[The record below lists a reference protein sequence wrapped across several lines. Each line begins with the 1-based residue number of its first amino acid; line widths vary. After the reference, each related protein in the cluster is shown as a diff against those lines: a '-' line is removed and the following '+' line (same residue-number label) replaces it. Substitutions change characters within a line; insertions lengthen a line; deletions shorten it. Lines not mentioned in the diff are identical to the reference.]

1 MKKIGKI
8 TNTWKRALQQ
18 IRSKQIN
25 EAIETLDE
33 CLLILALASENNT
46 EELDG
51 VNIDLWKTRVWVKLE
66 DLDVLPLYNEEAA

>member
-1 MKKIGKI
+1 MKKVGKI

-18 IRSKQIN
+18 IRSNQFN

-33 CLLILALASENNT
+33 CLLILTLATEDNT

-51 VNIDLWKTRVWVKLE
+51 VSVDLWKTRVWVKLE
-66 DLDVLPLYNEEAA
+66 DLDAVPAYDQYI

>member
-1 MKKIGKI
+1 MKKVGKI

-18 IRSKQIN
+18 IHSKQTN

-33 CLLILALASENNT
+33 CLLILALASENNV

-51 VNIDLWKTRVWVKLE
+51 VEVDLWKTRVWVKLE

>member
-1 MKKIGKI
+1 MKKVGKI

-18 IRSKQIN
+18 IRSKQFN

-33 CLLILALASENNT
+33 CLLILTLATDGNV

-51 VNIDLWKTRVWVKLE
+51 IRVHLWKTRVWVKLE
-66 DLDVLPLYNEEAA
+66 DLDAVPAYDQYI

>member
-1 MKKIGKI
+1 MKKVGKI

-18 IRSKQIN
+18 IRSNQFN

-33 CLLILALASENNT
+33 CLLILTLATEDNV

-51 VNIDLWKTRVWVKLE
+51 ISVDLWKTRVWVKLE
-66 DLDVLPLYNEEAA
+66 DLDAVPAYDSYI

>member
-1 MKKIGKI
+1 MKKVGKI

-18 IRSKQIN
+18 IHSKQFN

-33 CLLILALASENNT
+33 CLLILTLATDGNI

-51 VNIDLWKTRVWVKLE
+51 IGIDLWKTRVWVKLE
-66 DLDVLPLYNEEAA
+66 DLDAVPAYDSYI

>member
-1 MKKIGKI
+1 MKKVGKI

-18 IRSKQIN
+18 IHSKQFN

-33 CLLILALASENNT
+33 CLLILTLATDGNI

-51 VNIDLWKTRVWVKLE
+51 IGIDLWKTRVWVKLE
-66 DLDVLPLYNEEAA
+66 DLDVVPAYDSYI

>member
-1 MKKIGKI
+1 MKKVGKI

-18 IRSKQIN
+18 IHSKQIN

-33 CLLILALASENNT
+33 CLLILALASEDNV
-46 EELDG
+46 EKLDG

>member
-1 MKKIGKI
+1 MKKVGKI

-18 IRSKQIN
+18 IRLKQIN

-33 CLLILALASENNT
+33 CLLILAIASNNST
-46 EELDG
+46 EEIDG
-51 VNIDLWKTRVWVKLE
+51 VNVDLWKTRVWVKLE

>member
-1 MKKIGKI
+1 MKKVGKI

-18 IRSKQIN
+18 ISSNQLN

-33 CLLILALASENNT
+33 CLLILTLATEDNV

-51 VNIDLWKTRVWVKLE
+51 VSVDLWKTRVWVKLE
-66 DLDVLPLYNEEAA
+66 DLDAVPAYDSYI

>member
-1 MKKIGKI
+1 MKKRGKI

-33 CLLILALASENNT
+33 CLLILALASENNV
-46 EELDG
+46 EELDE
-51 VNIDLWKTRVWVKLE
+51 VSVDLWKTRVWVKLE
-66 DLDVLPLYNEEAA
+66 DLDILPLYNEKAA

>member
-1 MKKIGKI
+1 MKKVGKI

-18 IRSKQIN
+18 IHSNQLN

-33 CLLILALASENNT
+33 CLLILTIATEDNV

-51 VNIDLWKTRVWVKLE
+51 VSVDLWKTRVWVKLE
-66 DLDVLPLYNEEAA
+66 DLDAVPAYDQYI

>member
-1 MKKIGKI
+1 MKKVGKI

-18 IRSKQIN
+18 IRSNQFN

-33 CLLILALASENNT
+33 CLLILTIATEDHI

-51 VNIDLWKTRVWVKLE
+51 VSVDLWKTRVWVKLE
-66 DLDVLPLYNEEAA
+66 DLDAVPAYDQYI

>member
-1 MKKIGKI
+1 MKKVGKI

-18 IRSKQIN
+18 IHSSQLN

-33 CLLILALASENNT
+33 CLLILTLATEDNI

-51 VNIDLWKTRVWVKLE
+51 VSVDLWKTRVWVKLE
-66 DLDVLPLYNEEAA
+66 DLDAVPAYDSYI

>member
-1 MKKIGKI
+1 MKKVGKI

-18 IRSKQIN
+18 IRSSQFN

-33 CLLILALASENNT
+33 CLLILTLATEDNV

-51 VNIDLWKTRVWVKLE
+51 VSVDLWKTRVWVKLE
-66 DLDVLPLYNEEAA
+66 DLDAVPAYDSYI

>member
-1 MKKIGKI
+1 MKKVGKI

-18 IRSKQIN
+18 IRSNQLN

-33 CLLILALASENNT
+33 CLLILTIATQDNT

-51 VNIDLWKTRVWVKLE
+51 VSVDLWKTRVWVKLE
-66 DLDVLPLYNEEAA
+66 DLDAVPAYDQYI

>member
-1 MKKIGKI
+1 MKKVGKI

-18 IRSKQIN
+18 IRSSQLN

-33 CLLILALASENNT
+33 CLLILTLATEDNV

-51 VNIDLWKTRVWVKLE
+51 VSVDLWKTRVWVKLE
-66 DLDVLPLYNEEAA
+66 DLDAVPAYDSYI

>member
-1 MKKIGKI
+1 MKKVGKI

-18 IRSKQIN
+18 IRSSQLN

-33 CLLILALASENNT
+33 CLLILTLATEDNV

-51 VNIDLWKTRVWVKLE
+51 VSVDLWKTRVWVKLE
-66 DLDVLPLYNEEAA
+66 DIDAVPAYDSYI

>member
-1 MKKIGKI
+1 MKKVGKI

-18 IRSKQIN
+18 IHSSQLN

-33 CLLILALASENNT
+33 CLLILTLATEDNV

-51 VNIDLWKTRVWVKLE
+51 VSVDLWKTRVWVKLE
-66 DLDVLPLYNEEAA
+66 DLDAVPAYDSYI

>member
-1 MKKIGKI
+1 MKKVGKI

-18 IRSKQIN
+18 IRSSQFN

-33 CLLILALASENNT
+33 CLLILSLATDGNI

-51 VNIDLWKTRVWVKLE
+51 ISVDLWKTRVWVKLE
-66 DLDVLPLYNEEAA
+66 DLDAVPAYDSYI

>member
-1 MKKIGKI
+1 MKKVGKI

-18 IRSKQIN
+18 IRSNQFN

-33 CLLILALASENNT
+33 CLLILTIATEDNT

-51 VNIDLWKTRVWVKLE
+51 VSVDLWKTRVWVKLE
-66 DLDVLPLYNEEAA
+66 DLDAVPAYDQYI

>member
-1 MKKIGKI
+1 MTKVGKI

-18 IRSKQIN
+18 ISSSQLN

-33 CLLILALASENNT
+33 CLLILTLATEDNV

-51 VNIDLWKTRVWVKLE
+51 VSVDLWKTRVWVKLE
-66 DLDVLPLYNEEAA
+66 DLDAVPAYDSYI

>member
-1 MKKIGKI
+1 MKKVGKI

-18 IRSKQIN
+18 IRSNQFN

-33 CLLILALASENNT
+33 CLLILTLATEGNT

-51 VNIDLWKTRVWVKLE
+51 VSVDLWKTRVWVKLE
-66 DLDVLPLYNEEAA
+66 DLDAVPAYDSYI